1 MTITFTEIVD
11 SEFPDVQ
18 FEINIRGGV
27 DLPNMQAL
35 KDVWIVAERVA
46 AGTSVANE
54 VRSTAFGS
62 ESEALAWFGATSSGA
77 HMASYV
83 YNFLGSIGA
92 PKSKV
97 WGIALAE
104 SAGVAATGTFTITNN
119 ATAAGTMKIEV
130 GGHEVAIGV
139 AAGDTPTVMGDEVVR
154 VWNALPHY
162 GKCPV
167 VPVNAAGTITW
178 TATGKG
184 AHYNSIATVV
194 TQDPGVTTTFVWTAA
209 TLVNGTLYP
218 LITTAL
224 TAAAAAPTALMV
236 CPWGEDVA
244 AAPAGTIESL
254 ITHINVKAAAGS
266 EIPSKLICAY
276 DDATLA
282 NIVTAADNY
291 DDDDGQ
297 RILMVGTRSSPV
309 WNGEIAATMAACD
322 AAEPHVARSL
332 DHGTMPDMKPVTTAN
347 NWTKSEMDTLLVGGV
362 TPLYVSGGLVKVA
375 RAVSIRTAYGVMDW
389 AIMTALDYWRSYLS
403 AGISAACDRMS
414 IIEAAN
420 IKTTALHVTTPEK
433 VVSLAYKYSK
443 DVEAE
448 GVIQD
453 VDTYWESM
461 TWSLTGDTL
470 QMQIPGAMLQQWHK
484 TQARLDAEV

>member
-1 MTITFTEIVD
+1 
-11 SEFPDVQ
+11 
-18 FEINIRGGV
+18 
-27 DLPNMQAL
+27 
-35 KDVWIVAERVA
+35 
-46 AGTSVANE
+46 
-54 VRSTAFGS
+54 
-62 ESEALAWFGATSSGA
+62 
-77 HMASYV
+77 
-83 YNFLGSIGA
+83 
-92 PKSKV
+92 
-97 WGIALAE
+97 
-104 SAGVAATGTFTITNN
+104 
-119 ATAAGTMKIEV
+119 
-130 GGHEVAIGV
+130 
-139 AAGDTPTVMGDEVVR
+139 
-154 VWNALPHY
+154 
-162 GKCPV
+162 
-167 VPVNAAGTITW
+167 
-178 TATGKG
+178 
-184 AHYNSIATVV
+184 
-194 TQDPGVTTTFVWTAA
+194 
-209 TLVNGTLYP
+209 
-218 LITTAL
+218 
-224 TAAAAAPTALMV
+224 
-236 CPWGEDVA
+236 
-244 AAPAGTIESL
+244 
-254 ITHINVKAAAGS
+254 
-266 EIPSKLICAY
+266 LICAY

-297 RILMVGTRSSPV
+297 RILIVGTRSSTV

-347 NWTKSEMDTLLVGGV
+347 NWTKTEMDTLLVGGV

-461 TWSLTGDTL
+461 TWSLVGDTL